1 MGDNN
6 KQATNLILATYVKFH
21 VYLSYAY
28 MDVLKP
34 CWVTSILYHLP
45 SGSSKSKEIDK
56 ARNGLS
62 RIM

>member
-6 KQATNLILATYVKFH
+6 KQATNLILPTYVKFH

-45 SGSSKSKEIDK
+45 SGSSKE
-56 ARNGLS
+56 
-62 RIM
+62 